1 MTKPASRREFL
12 KMAAALSATRFAPP
26 LALNLAA
33 LGESAA
39 ATATDY
45 KALVCVFMIGGN
57 DNFNTLVPYDAA
69 NYAIYNQQRPAI
81 ATALSALTPTLLTPA
96 TALPGGEQFALAPA
110 LSPLLP
116 LFNGGQMALM
126 LNIGTLIEPIASA
139 AAYASA
145 PATSLPPQL
154 FSHLDQRAF
163 YQAEG
168 PVGNTSGWGGR
179 IADLFAAGNG
189 NSLFT
194 CISPAGDSL
203 FLTGLSTETYSIS
216 PTGGAIPIKSIV
228 SPLFGS
234 SACQSVMKT
243 LTTAQRTDAGGNLA
257 NLFEATYADV
267 VSRSLM
273 GQQVL
278 GTVLPATTVTTFPTT
293 TKTNLSAQ
301 LSMVARVI
309 AARNASGIGAT
320 RQVFMVGAG
329 NVDTHNAVVTVQ
341 PPLLS
346 DVAVSMAAFYAEMNA
361 LGVQNNVTSF
371 TVSDFGRTLN
381 SDGDGSDHGWG
392 SVHCVVGGAVNGKNF
407 YGTAPVL
414 PPSLT
419 TPGPLDVGRG
429 RFVPTMAVDQFGAT
443 LGSWFGVSNANL
455 LTIFPNLSNFD
466 ASTRNLGFMQA
477 PTSG

>member
-1 MTKPASRREFL
+1 
-12 KMAAALSATRFAPP
+12 MAAALSATRFVPP

-69 NYAIYNQQRPAI
+69 NYAIYTQQRPAI
-81 ATALSALTPTLLTPA
+81 ATAMSALNPTLLTPA
-96 TALPGGEQFALAPA
+96 MALAGGEQFALAPA
-110 LSPLLP
+110 LAPLLP
-116 LFNGGQMALM
+116 LFNGGQMAVM
-126 LNIGTLIEPIASA
+126 LNIGTLIDPIASA

-154 FSHLDQRAF
+154 FSHLDQRSF

-168 PVGNTSGWGGR
+168 PIGNTSGWGGR
-179 IADLFAAGNG
+179 IADMFAAGNG
-189 NSLFT
+189 DALFT
-194 CISPAGDSL
+194 CISPNGDSL
-203 FLTGLSTETYSIS
+203 FLTGLNTSTYSIS
-216 PTGGAIPIKSIV
+216 PTGGAIPIQSIV

-234 SACQSVMKT
+234 SSCQAVMKT
-243 LTTAQRTDAGGNLA
+243 LTTAQRTAADGSLA
-257 NLFEATYADV
+257 NLFESTYANV
-267 VSRSLM
+267 VSRSLL
-273 GQQVL
+273 GEQVL
-278 GTVLPATTVTTFPTT
+278 GASLPAATVTTFPAT
-293 TKTNLSAQ
+293 TKTNLSSQ

-309 AARNASGIGAT
+309 AARNASGVGAT

-329 NVDTHNAVVTVQ
+329 NFDTHNAVVATQ

-346 DVAVSMAAFYAEMNA
+346 DVAVSMAAFAAEMNA
-361 LGVQNNVTSF
+361 LGLQNNVTGF

-392 SVHCVVGGAVNGKNF
+392 SVHFVVGGAVNGANF
-407 YGTAPVL
+407 YGTPPVL

-419 TPGPLDVGRG
+419 TAGPLDVGRG
-429 RFVPTMAVDQFGAT
+429 RFIPTMAVDQFGAT
-443 LGSWFGVSNANL
+443 LGSWFGVSDTDL
-455 LTIFPNLSNFD
+455 LTIFPNLANFN
-466 ASTRNLGFMQA
+466 ASTRNLGFMRA
-477 PTSG
+477 

>member
-1 MTKPASRREFL
+1 MT
-12 KMAAALSATRFAPP
+12 AAFSAARFAPP

-33 LGESAA
+33 MGESAA

-57 DNFNTLVPYDAA
+57 DNFNTLVPVDAP
-69 NYAIYNQQRPAI
+69 NFAIYTQQRPAI
-81 ATALSALTPTLLTPA
+81 ATALSDLTPTLLTPA
-96 TALPGGEQFALAPA
+96 TALPGGEQFALAPPLA
-110 LSPLLP
+110 PLLP
-116 LFNGGQMALM
+116 LFNGGQMAIM
-126 LNIGTLIEPIASA
+126 LNIGTLIDPIASA

-145 PATSLPPQL
+145 PASALPPQL

-189 NSLFT
+189 NALFT
-194 CISPAGDSL
+194 CISPSGSSL
-203 FLTGLSTETYSIS
+203 FLTGLDTSTYAIS
-216 PTGGAIPIKSIV
+216 PTGGAIPIQSAV
-228 SPLFGS
+228 APLFGS
-234 SACQSVMKT
+234 SACQAAMKS
-243 LTTAQRTDAGGNLA
+243 LITAQRTDANGNLA

-267 VSRSLM
+267 VSRSLT
-273 GQQVL
+273 GQQIL
-278 GTVLPATTVTTFPTT
+278 GSALPAATVTVFPPT

-309 AARNASGIGAT
+309 AARNASGIGAM

-329 NVDTHNAVVTVQ
+329 NFDTHNAVVTVQ

-346 DVAVSMAAFYAEMNA
+346 DVAVSMAAFYNEMNA
-361 LGVQNNVTSF
+361 LGLQNNVTSF
-371 TVSDFGRTLN
+371 TISDFGRTLN

-392 SVHCVVGGAVNGKNF
+392 CVHFAVGGAVKGQNF

-429 RFVPTMAVDQFGAT
+429 RFIPTMAVDQFGAT
-443 LGSWFGVSNANL
+443 LGSWFGVSASDL
-455 LTIFPNLSNFD
+455 LTIFPNLANFD
-466 ASTRNLGFMQA
+466 SGTRNLGFMQ
-477 PTSG
+477 TSASG

>member
-1 MTKPASRREFL
+1 MTQAASRREFI
-12 KMAAALSATRFAPP
+12 KMAAAFSATRFAPP

-33 LGESAA
+33 LGQSAA

-57 DNFNTLVPYDAA
+57 DNFNTLIPYDSA
-69 NYAIYNQQRPAI
+69 NYAIYTQQRPAI
-81 ATALSALTPTLLTPA
+81 ATALSDVTPTLLNPA
-96 TALPGGEQFALAPA
+96 KALPGGEQFALAQA
-110 LSPLLP
+110 MAPLLP
-116 LFNGGQMALM
+116 LFNGGQMAVM
-126 LNIGTLIEPIASA
+126 LNIGTLIDPIASA
-139 AAYASA
+139 AAYTNT

-154 FSHLDQRAF
+154 FSHLDQRSF

-179 IADLFAAGNG
+179 MADLFAADNG
-189 NSLFT
+189 NALFT
-194 CISPAGDSL
+194 CISPNGDSL
-203 FLTGLSTETYSIS
+203 FLTGLDTKTYSIS
-216 PTGGAIPIKSIV
+216 PTSGAIPIQSIV
-228 SPLFGS
+228 APLFGS
-234 SACQSVMKT
+234 TACQNVMKT
-243 LTTAQRTDAGGNLA
+243 LTTAQRTDANGNLA

-267 VSRSLM
+267 VNRSLQ

-278 GTVLPATTVTTFPTT
+278 GAALPSATLTTFPAT

-309 AARNASGIGAT
+309 AARNASGIGAM

-329 NVDTHNAVVTVQ
+329 NFDTHNAVVTTQ

-361 LGVQNNVTSF
+361 LGLQNNVTSF

-392 SVHCVVGGAVNGKNF
+392 SVHFAVGGAVKGNNF
-407 YGTAPVL
+407 YGTPPVL
-414 PPSLT
+414 PPNLS

-429 RFVPTMAVDQFGAT
+429 RFIPTMAVDQFGAT
-443 LGSWFGVSNANL
+443 LGSWFGVSDADL
-455 LTIFPNLSNFD
+455 LTVFPNLANFD
-466 ASTRNLGFMQA
+466 AASRNVGFMQTPGA
-477 PTSG
+477 